1 MDYSEWIKKERR
13 IRLKEWLTDIDI
25 EIEFWNFGLQA

>member
-13 IRLKEWLTDIDI
+13 IRLKEWPTDIDI